1 MKKLKTIRKHK
12 STEEGFSLVMAAG
25 FGLVM
30 MMIGLTIMSRSIKDN
45 TVSASQKI
53 NNRSLAAAES
63 GVSRYLSLL
72 NNKNSLATMQFVNNS
87 WTTALPT
94 SYTAADIATTQGWQ
108 NLVAGDS
115 TKGQYKLIDYVAPD
129 AAGNAILTV
138 QGQVNQIGTR
148 AIDDISAGKTT
159 VQTIISVTGGT
170 PPGTTRFP
178 GLWLTI
184 GPNNNSGATFNQTF
198 NAYGLVTN
206 TPATS
211 LWTSPGKIA
220 TQIEVP
226 NSVSKTPPPFPMYNC
241 LPTMPA
247 LPSFLNSVDLA
258 TRIIKNGDVTFPTD
272 SDKADTDGIYRYYA
286 SDLNLQGNT
295 MVRFKASAKV
305 IVYLQGDMITKGN
318 IDIKPCEGA
327 ATCNL
332 NNLVIYGYKSNGQ
345 LLIKGTNTVG
355 AFIIAPTYSAGVAG
369 GGNGEGYKGALW
381 ARNWT
386 SASNSNKFVVNQ
398 NGNETQNLACPYT
411 DRAIQVMSQRAVRN
425 PTVVPNP

>member
-1 MKKLKTIRKHK
+1 MKNLKTIRKHK

-25 FGLVM
+25 FGLVI
-30 MMIGLTIMSRSIKDN
+30 MMIGLTIVSRSINDSS
-45 TVSASQKI
+45 VSASQKI

-63 GVSRYLSLL
+63 GVSAYLSLL
-72 NNKNSLATMQFVNNS
+72 KNRSLLARRSSGS
-87 WTTALPT
+87 WTTNLPT

-129 AAGNAILTV
+129 AAGKAILTV

-206 TPATS
+206 TPETS
-211 LWTSPGKIA
+211 LWTSPNAPLTSQPKNVA
-220 TQIEVP
+220 RIEVP
-226 NSVSKTPPPFPMYNC
+226 NSVSRTPPEFDMSNC
-241 LPTMPA
+241 LLPMPA
-247 LPSFLNSVDLA
+247 SFLNSVDLA
-258 TRIIKNGDVTFPTD
+258 TRIPRNGDVLFPATGDLAD
-272 SDKADTDGIYRYYA
+272 SDGVYRYYA

-295 MVRFKASAKV
+295 TVRFKASEKV

-318 IDIKPCEGA
+318 IEIKPCDGA
-327 ATCNL
+327 GTCNL
-332 NNLVIYGYKSNGQ
+332 NNFVIYGYKTDGQ
-345 LLIKGTNTVG
+345 LLIEGTNTVG

-369 GGNGEGYKGALW
+369 DGNGEGYKGALW

-411 DRAIQVMSQRAVRN
+411 PPTTLNVISQK
-425 PTVVPNP
+425 PVPNP

>member
-1 MKKLKTIRKHK
+1 MFCEKRRSAPAGAPARPRLSRHCGGCCSNQATNK
-12 STEEGFSLVMAAG
+12 AAAAA
-25 FGLVM
+25 
-30 MMIGLTIMSRSIKDN
+30 N
-45 TVSASQKI
+45 TVTSVNASNLATVVAAVAAAATANTAASAANTTTYPGTPATIAAQNATQSATSAT
-53 NNRSLAAAES
+53 NSAVSAVSNANAAASVSGANTSGTTANTYATAAATAAVTATLAASTANTAAAAANANAANANTAA
-63 GVSRYLSLL
+63 V
-72 NNKNSLATMQFVNNS
+72 
-87 WTTALPT
+87 TTAVT
-94 SYTAADIATTQGWQ
+94 TAATAAITAATAATSAQTAAQ
-108 NLVAGDS
+108 LAG
-115 TKGQYKLIDYVAPD
+115 V
-129 AAGNAILTV
+129 V
-138 QGQVNQIGTR
+138 R
-148 AIDDISAGKTT
+148 
-159 VQTIISVTGGT
+159 
-170 PPGTTRFP
+170 GTTRFP
-178 GLWLTI
+178 GLWLI
-184 GPNNNSGATFNQTF
+184 DGPNNTPTTNFNQSF

-381 ARNWT
+381 A
-386 SASNSNKFVVNQ
+386 
-398 NGNETQNLACPYT
+398 
-411 DRAIQVMSQRAVRN
+411 
-425 PTVVPNP
+425 